1 MERSEVG
8 MKALH
13 CDDLMKGCDFVARG
27 ETEQDVMQ
35 QAAAHAKNAHGL
47 PSISAEMVQKVKAAI
62 RDEQTT

>member
-1 MERSEVG
+1 

-27 ETEQDVMQ
+27 DTEDEVMQ
-35 QAAAHAKNAHGL
+35 KAAAHAKNDHGMQ
-47 PSISAEMVQKVKAAI
+47 SISPEMVQKVKAAI